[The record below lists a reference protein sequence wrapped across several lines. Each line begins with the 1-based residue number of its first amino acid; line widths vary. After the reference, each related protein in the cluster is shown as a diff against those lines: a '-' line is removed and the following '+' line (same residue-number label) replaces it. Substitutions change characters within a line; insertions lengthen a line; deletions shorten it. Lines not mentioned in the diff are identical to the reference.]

1 MSKSVTFDFRGKYEP
16 ADIANIQT
24 KVEAAV
30 RALGLTEASGVEARL
45 ERLGRVSLEVT
56 NVPPELE
63 ETVRTKVSELL
74 IESHGAVFSET

>member
-30 RALGLTEASGVEARL
+30 RALGLTEASGVEVRL